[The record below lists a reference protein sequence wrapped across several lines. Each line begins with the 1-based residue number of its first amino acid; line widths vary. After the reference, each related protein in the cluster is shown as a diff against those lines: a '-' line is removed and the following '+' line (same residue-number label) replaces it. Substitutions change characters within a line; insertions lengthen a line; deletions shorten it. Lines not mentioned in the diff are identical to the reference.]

1 MGPEFLYRQPL
12 NFTGRVKKSNSW
24 RKSLY
29 DMWME
34 LAKEVPPEPEKTH
47 TVEEVKPE
55 PVKVTVVEP
64 RRLPLVGE
72 MEVTT
77 EEGTTWY

>member
-1 MGPEFLYRQPL
+1 MGVTARGA
-12 NFTGRVKKSNSW
+12 TGI
-24 RKSLY
+24 LL
-29 DMWME
+29 M
-34 LAKEVPPEPEKTH
+34 PEPEKTH
-47 TVEEVKPE
+47 TVEDVKPE